1 MTTVRCRLTVSGRVQ
16 GVFYRDSCQTMAV
29 AFGVKG
35 WVRNLP
41 DGSVQVVAEG
51 DRDDVGQLVEW
62 CRVGPPGAV
71 VTDVQI
77 VDEPVAAE
85 REFRLR
91 Y

>member
-1 MTTVRCRLTVSGRVQ
+1 MTVVRCRLTVSGRVQ
-16 GVFYRDSCQTMAV
+16 GVFYRDSCRTMAV
-29 AFGVKG
+29 ALGVKG

-41 DGSVQVVAEG
+41 NGSVQVVAEG
-51 DRDDVGQLVEW
+51 DRDAVDQLVDW
-62 CRVGPPGAV
+62 CRTGPPHAV
-71 VTDVQI
+71 VADVQI